1 MESYYFCF
9 KNEKVNEKKI
19 MMLQKEP
26 RIVKSHD
33 VHIDADYADWIAEV
47 KHRYRSAQVKAAV
60 KVNAEKLLFNW
71 QLGRDLV
78 QKKAEERWGAG
89 VVEQVSLDLKREFP
103 DAEGFSTRNLWYMKQ
118 WYFFYTQGDAPIQ
131 HQVGAVLEKL
141 ENQYE
146 KKLHQVGA
154 EKQVEKLY
162 QYEGEFPVSFALVPW
177 RHHVEIITKCKSI
190 NEALFYV
197 GKTIEQGL
205 SRDALINSIKA
216 NLYEHQGK
224 IINNFTDYL
233 PALQSKLVQE
243 VLKENY
249 DFGFATVEHAMY
261 DEAELEESLTKNVT
275 DLLLEMGTGFAFLG
289 RQKEILVG
297 GRTRKIDLLFYHIR
311 LRCYIVCEL
320 KAKPFE
326 PEFAGKLNY
335 YVNAVDEL
343 MKSSDDNPTIGLLVC
358 SDMDRI
364 DVQWSFKGISTPMGV
379 ATYNNIR
386 IKDALPSQEL
396 LAERVRLLQKE
407 LQETKR
413 LMNKNK

>member
-1 MESYYFCF
+1 
-9 KNEKVNEKKI
+9 
-19 MMLQKEP
+19 MLQENS
-26 RIVKSHD
+26 RLVKSHD
-33 VHIDADYADWIAEV
+33 INIDADYANWIAEV
-47 KHRYRSAQVKAAV
+47 KHRYRSSQVKAAV
-60 KVNAEKLLFNW
+60 RVNAEKLLFNW

-78 QKKAEERWGAG
+78 QKKAEERWGSG

-103 DAEGFSTRNLWYMKQ
+103 DAEGFSVRNLWYMKQ
-118 WYFFYTQGDAPIQ
+118 WYSFYTQGDTQILQRLGAELQNLKNQ
-131 HQVGAVLEKL
+131 HET
-141 ENQYE
+141 
-146 KKLHQVGA
+146 KLHQLGA
-154 EKQVEKLY
+154 EITDEKLY
-162 QYEGEFPVSFALVPW
+162 HVGKEFPLPFALIPW

-190 NEALFYV
+190 DEALFYV

-205 SRDALINSIKA
+205 SRDALINCIKA
-216 NLYEHQGK
+216 HLYEHQGK
-224 IINNFTDYL
+224 IVNNFTEHL
-233 PALQSKLVQE
+233 PDLQSKLIQE

-249 DFGFATVEHAMY
+249 DFGFATVNHEIY

-289 RQKEILVG
+289 RQKEIIVG

-311 LRCYIVCEL
+311 LRCYVVCEL

-343 MKSSDDNPTIGLLVC
+343 MKSDDDNPTIGLLVC
-358 SDMDRI
+358 SDMDNI

-386 IKDALPSQEL
+386 IKDALPSQEQ
-396 LAERVRLLQKE
+396 LADRVRLLQKE

-413 LMNKNK
+413 LMKK